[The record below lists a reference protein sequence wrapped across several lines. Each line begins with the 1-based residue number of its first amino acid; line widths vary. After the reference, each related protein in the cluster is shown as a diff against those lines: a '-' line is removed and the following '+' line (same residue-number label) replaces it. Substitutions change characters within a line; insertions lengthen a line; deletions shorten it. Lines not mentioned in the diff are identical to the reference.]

1 MSNTISADLIQDTVV
16 NTLEAIAPK
25 RLAMFTQMVR
35 DFSSDAVVV
44 QNGKPLTAQI
54 SLTTGSQ
61 ATKENPSTFNSTGD
75 EIASRPITV
84 DLLSQQF
91 GVLWNSGIKMEQE
104 LESNINTLCDAIVA
118 KYIAQLTTANFG
130 AAETFDISGAITAD
144 AKDNLYQEIFA
155 KLTTGSKKILVCGS
169 QLYAKGAPVNM
180 QSFDPTKGDRVRG
193 FDGFYECSYLDNTA
207 FKGVLTDGRGVGI
220 IARAPEWSS
229 KLGAAG
235 LSSTNITIDRLG
247 LTVQFNTWAD
257 TNTRAE
263 YGTLDVIFGAGKFDT
278 TATKLIGQT
287 ASSSASESVSA

>member
-1 MSNTISADLIQDTVV
+1 MSNTISSDVIQDTVV

-61 ATKENPSTFNSTGD
+61 ATQENPSTFNSMGD
-75 EIASRPITV
+75 TIVSRPITTA
-84 DLLSQQF
+84 LQSQQF
-91 GVLWNSGIKMEQE
+91 GILWNSGIKMEQE
-104 LESNINTLCDAIVA
+104 LESNVNTLCDALVA
-118 KYIAQLTTANFG
+118 KWIAQLTTANFG

-155 KLTTGSKKILVCGS
+155 TLTTGSKKILVCGS

-193 FDGFYECSYLDNTA
+193 FDGFYECSYLDSTA

-263 YGTLDVIFGAGKFDT
+263 YGTLDIIFGAGKFDT

-287 ASSSASESVSA
+287 ASASESESA